1 MYIYT
6 VPHGG
11 FGIDV
16 LDNSLKVTLGTE
28 EECSFALKTEID
40 SQDAAN
46 VGILGSDPFHHLL
59 GQTGQILV

>member
-6 VPHGG
+6 VPYGG

-16 LDNSLKVTLGTE
+16 LGNSLKVTLGIK

-46 VGILGSDPFHHLL
+46 VGIVGSDPFHHLL
-59 GQTGQILV
+59 GWIGQILV

>member
-46 VGILGSDPFHHLL
+46 GKLTLDQQAGSPG
-59 GQTGQILV
+59 GQVSG